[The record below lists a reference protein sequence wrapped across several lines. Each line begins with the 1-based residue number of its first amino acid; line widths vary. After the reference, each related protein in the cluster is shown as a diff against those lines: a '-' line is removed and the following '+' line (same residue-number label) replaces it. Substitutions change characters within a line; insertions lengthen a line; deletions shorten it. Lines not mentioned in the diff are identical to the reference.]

1 MQRKLGLLIL
11 LSSFG
16 LLRASFLGGDFLDD
30 LENVKNLG
38 YTIKSGADQLSKAPA
53 LLTDGK
59 NQLQTKIVD
68 ALTPQL
74 KTLADNIT
82 QVNKT
87 KADAAA
93 SLQQIRDVQPKAA
106 KAGFGNTVK
115 KIQDAIDSSLSVLD
129 SLGKQ
134 KGGVLPSL
142 QSIIQDSV
150 NSSNTAIQNLSTNIQ
165 KLRDALE
172 SQQGLFKGTNFIQR
186 LNKLGNTVID
196 LADAALFL
204 GRGLHAVT
212 SQFIGKKDDRPICFD
227 CLKAPKDRTH
237 ELKIFCEKPA
247 FKQLCKNKYNVA
259 WNY

>member
-1 MQRKLGLLIL
+1 MGV
-11 LSSFG
+11 
-16 LLRASFLGGDFLDD
+16 LRADFIGDLR
-30 LENVKNLG
+30 NVKELG
-38 YTIKSGADQLSKAPA
+38 YTIKKGADQLSKAPA

-74 KTLADNIT
+74 KTLSDNIT

-106 KAGFGNTVK
+106 QAGFGNTVK

-134 KGGVLPSL
+134 QGGVLPSL
-142 QSIIQDSV
+142 QAIIQDSV
-150 NSSNTAIQNLSTNIQ
+150 TTSNTAIKNLNTNIQ
-165 KLRDALE
+165 KLQDALE
-172 SQQGLFKGTNFIQR
+172 SRQGLFTGENFIQR

-196 LADAALFL
+196 IAGAAVAFAELFTIDSPIL
-204 GRGLHAVT
+204 KP
-212 SQFIGKKDDRPICFD
+212 FIGRVDDRPICFD
-227 CLKAPKDRTH
+227 CLKAPKDRTGDH
-237 ELKIFCEKPA
+237 RNFCDVQV
-247 FKQLCKNKYNVA
+247 FKDLCKNKYHVT
-259 WNY
+259 WYY

>member
-1 MQRKLGLLIL
+1 MQKELGLLIL

-16 LLRASFLGGDFLDD
+16 LLRASFLGGEFLDD

-59 NQLQTKIVD
+59 NQLQIKIVD

-82 QVNKT
+82 QINKS
-87 KADAAA
+87 KADATA
-93 SLQQIRDVQPKAA
+93 SLQQIRDIQPKAA

-134 KGGVLPSL
+134 QGGVLPSL
-142 QSIIQDSV
+142 QAIIQDSV
-150 NSSNTAIQNLSTNIQ
+150 TTSNTAIQNLNTNIQ

-172 SQQGLFKGTNFIQR
+172 SQQGLFKGTNFIGR

-196 LADAALFL
+196 TANAALVL
-204 GRGLHAVT
+204 GRGLHAIT
-212 SQFIGKKDDRPICFD
+212 SQFIGKVDDRPICFD
-227 CLKAPKDRTH
+227 CLKAPKDR
-237 ELKIFCEKPA
+237 EGKFKDSCGAKIIKEI
-247 FKQLCKNKYNVA
+247 CKNKYNVT

>member
-1 MQRKLGLLIL
+1 MQKRLGLLIL
-11 LSSFG
+11 VSAVG
-16 LLRASFLGGDFLDD
+16 VLRADFIGDLR
-30 LENVKNLG
+30 NVKELG
-38 YTIKSGADQLSKAPA
+38 YTIKSGAVQLSKAPA

-74 KTLADNIT
+74 KTLSDNIT

-87 KADAAA
+87 KVDAAA

-134 KGGVLPSL
+134 QGGVLPSL
-142 QSIIQDSV
+142 QAIIQDSV
-150 NSSNTAIQNLSTNIQ
+150 TTSNTAIKNLNTNIQ
-165 KLRDALE
+165 KLQDALE
-172 SQQGLFKGTNFIQR
+172 SRQGLFTGENFIQR

-196 LADAALFL
+196 IAGAAVAF
-204 GRGLHAVT
+204 AEFFTMDSPIFKPFV
-212 SQFIGKKDDRPICFD
+212 GKVDDRPICFD
-227 CLKAPKDRTH
+227 CLKAPKDRTG
-237 ELKIFCEKPA
+237 KFSKFCEENVIKEV
-247 FKQLCKNKYNVA
+247 CKNKYKVT